1 MHTEESKHD
10 DETFMVVSDEVP
22 AYSRWL
28 TSGGTPDNGLYG
40 EALPERGFRLQVYK
54 RVRISL
60 TEVYQRGGKSD
71 ISVCKRPNRDKGSY
85 SLWRSGFVIYSYLKD
100 SDLQHL

>member
-22 AYSRWL
+22 ALSRWL

-54 RVRISL
+54 RVGISL

-71 ISVCKRPNRDKGSY
+71 ILVCKRPNGAKGSY
-85 SLWRSGFVIYSYLKD
+85 ILWRSGFVIYSYLKH